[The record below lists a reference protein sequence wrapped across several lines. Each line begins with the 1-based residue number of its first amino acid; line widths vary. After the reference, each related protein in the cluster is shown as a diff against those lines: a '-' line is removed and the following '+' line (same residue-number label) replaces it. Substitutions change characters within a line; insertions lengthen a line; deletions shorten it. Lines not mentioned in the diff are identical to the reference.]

1 MLASLHPIC
10 PIFTDQR
17 SCILNAQEPPE
28 IIRMLVPFLKLAVH
42 LGTFQPNL
50 VSLTIFTVLIFYSR
64 LFFLIFCV
72 YISASLF
79 YYLYTKGYYALLV
92 LNKYVYNNSRNSS
105 DSRDIGDSEDKQN
118 VGQQE
123 RAQSQRIWWTART
136 SRVRVCGGQREL
148 AQSQRMRLTGKTRCM
163 QWTARTSTKSAYV
176 VDSEN
181 SHK

>member
-50 VSLTIFTVLIFYSR
+50 VSLTIFTVSIFYSR

-92 LNKYVYNNSRNSS
+92 LNEYVYNNSRNSS

-136 SRVRVCGGQREL
+136 R
-148 AQSQRMRLTGKTRCM
+148 
-163 QWTARTSTKSAYV
+163 TKSAYA
-176 VDSEN
+176 VDCEN
-181 SHK
+181 SLYAIDCENSVCAVDCENSVYAVDCENS